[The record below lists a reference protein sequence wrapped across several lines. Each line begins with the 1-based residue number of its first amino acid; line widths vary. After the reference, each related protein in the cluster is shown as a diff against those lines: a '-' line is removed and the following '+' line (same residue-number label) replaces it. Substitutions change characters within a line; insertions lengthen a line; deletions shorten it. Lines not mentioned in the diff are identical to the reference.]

1 MRTPPSRSPPSA
13 RPLAQLGVPASFGSG
28 GRQAPPTARPSTG
41 LGPTT
46 PPKAPPLARVHLT
59 ALGSAS
65 SQAPPL
71 PRRPR
76 PRARPAPGPAPRT
89 CVNRPRRCRKLGR
102 RDGGAEPRVP
112 ERRGAREAAMT
123 RLLGV
128 ARRVALAA
136 VRRGCGCGALGMFY
150 AVRRGRQAGVFLTWW
165 VSRASPGLGMGRF
178 SRAPQCR
185 CAVSVGKASA
195 LPAGAV

>member
-1 MRTPPSRSPPSA
+1 
-13 RPLAQLGVPASFGSG
+13 
-28 GRQAPPTARPSTG
+28 
-41 LGPTT
+41 
-46 PPKAPPLARVHLT
+46 
-59 ALGSAS
+59 
-65 SQAPPL
+65 
-71 PRRPR
+71 
-76 PRARPAPGPAPRT
+76 
-89 CVNRPRRCRKLGR
+89 
-102 RDGGAEPRVP
+102 
-112 ERRGAREAAMT
+112 MT

-136 VRRGCGCGALGMFY
+136 VRRGCGCGALGCGALGMFY